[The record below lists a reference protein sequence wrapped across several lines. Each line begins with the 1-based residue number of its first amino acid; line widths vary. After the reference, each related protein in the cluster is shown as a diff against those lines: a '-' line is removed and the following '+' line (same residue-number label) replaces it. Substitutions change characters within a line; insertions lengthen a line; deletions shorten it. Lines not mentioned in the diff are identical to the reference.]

1 MIINLNKSDVFFTS
15 DLHIFHKNIIEYSKR
30 PYKDL
35 YSMHNHFLYL
45 FKKYVKKDD
54 YLINLG
60 DLGMAAPEKLL
71 DFYKQIEAIQ
81 IFVTGNHDRNGMI
94 NKFLTEFPI
103 IFKDKTVLY
112 IKYNNK
118 NYTVYISHKPNE
130 FEYIDDPYT
139 LFLYGHMH
147 EKELENKKWNQLNV
161 GIDRFGRPI
170 SLREIIKIMKHENN
184 A

>member
-15 DLHIFHKNIIEYSKR
+15 DLHIFHKNIIEYCKR

-35 YSMHNHFLYL
+35 YSMNNHFLFL

-60 DLGMAAPEKLL
+60 DLGMAAPAKLL

-81 IFVTGNHDRNGMI
+81 IFVTGNHDSNGLI
-94 NKFLTEFPI
+94 NKFLTEFPV
-103 IFKDKTVLY
+103 IFKDKTV
-112 IKYNNK
+112 IEVKYNSK
-118 NYTVYISHKPNE
+118 LYTIYISHKPDA
-130 FEYIDDPYT
+130 FEYIDDPNT
-139 LFLYGHMH
+139 LFLYGHLH
-147 EKELENKKWNQLNV
+147 EREVEDKKWNQLNV

-170 SLREIIKIMKHENN
+170 SLKEIIKIMKNENN
-184 A
+184 S